1 MQLCVIYFFS
11 AMDFLLKTARLI
23 HTAQNLRGDIKKIGL
38 NLSIMYRR
46 DICFSQALTT
56 LVSSLMAKLWGT
68 VITGKHLS
76 IFFFY
81 LLSSI
86 FYLLSSIFYL
96 LSSIFYLLSSIFYL
110 LSSIFY
116 LLSSFYLSILLF
128 FYLLLLL
135 FFFFSYM

>member
-1 MQLCVIYFFS
+1 MKLRVIYFFS

-76 IFFFY
+76 IY
-81 LLSSI
+81 LSSSSI

-96 LSSIFYLLSSIFYL
+96 LSSIFYLLSSIY
-110 LSSIFY
+110 
-116 LLSSFYLSILLF
+116 SILYKKACVLF
-128 FYLLLLL
+128 AFINH
-135 FFFFSYM
+135 